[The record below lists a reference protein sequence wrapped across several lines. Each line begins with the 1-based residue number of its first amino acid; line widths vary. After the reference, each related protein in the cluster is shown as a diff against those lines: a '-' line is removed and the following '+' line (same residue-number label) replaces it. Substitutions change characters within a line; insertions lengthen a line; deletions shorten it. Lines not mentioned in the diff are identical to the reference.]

1 MRWQD
6 PLPEPEKMP
15 PTGVTKAYLDSRSS
29 LQKSNQFSLFSREL
43 LPHAQ

>member
-15 PTGVTKAYLDSRSS
+15 PTGVTKAYFDSRSS
-29 LQKSNQFSLFSREL
+29 LIVPAPTFWVSLEL
-43 LPHAQ
+43 TH